1 MTDDRVVIAYIIR
14 RAVGGMKN
22 HLLGLLKHLD
32 KNTFDPV
39 VLMPTDKDFE
49 ERLNKLNVPFYWLE
63 INDTINPLQ
72 DIASIVK
79 LRRLLKKINPDL
91 IHIHGNKTALI
102 GRIAA
107 KDIGAPVIVTVHN
120 FLKESKNRIFWIIA
134 RFVEKFFSNWSDKII
149 CVSKALEESLVDS
162 FGIPEGK
169 IKHIPNSLDLESW
182 NENADKVKARQKFG
196 FVNGYKYVGLVGRLV
211 GFKGHKYAIEAMPG
225 ILSHDPGVRLV
236 IVGDGPDRDKL
247 MALSGKLGL
256 KDKIFFKGHVHE
268 MREMYNAF
276 DYFLFPSLNEPFG
289 IAVLEAMAC
298 RLPIVAAESG
308 GVSEILRDGDT
319 ALMVKPGDSADIAE
333 KMTRLI
339 GDGALAKS
347 ISENAKK
354 EVFDKY
360 SINTM
365 VNKTTAVYLECVK
378 AGSG

>member
-1 MTDDRVVIAYIIR
+1 MADDRIVIAYIIR

-32 KNTFDPV
+32 RNKFEPV
-39 VLMPTDKDFE
+39 VLMPGDSDFE
-49 ERLNKLNVPFYWLE
+49 ERLKELNVRFYRLE

-72 DIASIVK
+72 DIASVVK

-107 KDIGAPVIVTVHN
+107 KGIGAPVIVTVHN
-120 FLKESKNRIFWIIA
+120 FLKESKNRIFWIVA

-211 GFKGHKYAIEAMPG
+211 GFKGHKYAIDAMPG
-225 ILSHDPGVRLV
+225 ILGSSPDVRLV
-236 IVGDGPDRDKL
+236 IAGDGPDREKL
-247 MALSGKLGL
+247 MSLSEKLGL
-256 KDKIFFKGHVHE
+256 RDKVYFKGHVDNMH
-268 MREMYNAF
+268 EMYNAF
-276 DYFLFPSLNEPFG
+276 DYFLFPSVNEPFG
-289 IAVLEAMAC
+289 IAVLEAMAS
-298 RLPIVAAESG
+298 RLPIVAADSG
-308 GVSEILRDGDT
+308 GVSEILKDGET
-319 ALMVKPGDSADIAE
+319 ALMVKPADSDDITE

-339 GDGALAKS
+339 GDEKLAS
-347 ISENAKK
+347 NLSENAKK
-354 EVFDKY
+354 EVVDKY
-360 SINTM
+360 SIKNM
-365 VNKTTAVYLECVK
+365 VNETVAVYSECLK
-378 AGSG
+378 SGKR